1 MDIALVL
8 LAVLA
13 LVLLGAGLAP
23 SLRGRGDLARRLSG
37 GDVTLDRS
45 APGPSLRNNDTDSV
59 WARTVEAVERRG
71 LSLEDTK
78 GEALAQRLA
87 QAGYPQSWAPQAFV
101 LIRTVLT
108 IVLPAGVLLPLW
120 AVGADMS
127 GTSLYLVGAL
137 LAIAGLYLPNMIV
150 NREAASRRE
159 AIINGFP
166 DALDLMLICVE
177 SGLGLDAAFSRVG
190 REISLLHPLLSELLA
205 GVSLQLRAGRSRAA
219 ALNAMAAR
227 SGVPEVSSFA
237 TLIIQSDLLGASIGK
252 TLRVYATE
260 MREAR
265 RMRAEE
271 RAYRLPVLISV
282 PLVLCML
289 PTIIGV
295 VMLPSVIALKEVF
308 VESAK

>member
-1 MDIALVL
+1 MDIALTL

-13 LVLLGAGLAP
+13 LLLLGVGLAP
-23 SLRGRGDLARRLSG
+23 SLRGRSDLARRIA
-37 GDVTLDRS
+37 GDAPLIPN
-45 APGPSLRNNDTDSV
+45 APGPSLRTNDTDSV

-71 LSLEDTK
+71 LSLDDSK

-87 QAGYPQSWAPQAFV
+87 QAGYPQSWAPRAFV

-108 IVLPAGVLLPLW
+108 LALPAAVLLPLW
-120 AVGADMS
+120 ALGADMS

-137 LAIAGLYLPNMIV
+137 LAVAGLYLPNMIV
-150 NREAASRRE
+150 NREAAARRE
-159 AIINGFP
+159 AVINGFP

-219 ALNAMAAR
+219 ALNAMAQR
-227 SGVPEVSSFA
+227 SGVPEVSAFA

-271 RAYRLPVLISV
+271 RAYRLPVLISI

>member
-1 MDIALVL
+1 MDLALIL

-13 LVLLGAGLAP
+13 VALLGIGLAP
-23 SLRGRGDLARRLSG
+23 SLRGRGDLARRLAS
-37 GDVTLDRS
+37 DAAL
-45 APGPSLRNNDTDSV
+45 PGAVPAPSLRTNDTESV

-71 LSLEDTK
+71 LSLDDTK
-78 GEALAQRLA
+78 SEMLAQRLA
-87 QAGYPQSWAPQAFV
+87 QAGYPQSWAPRAFV

-108 IVLPAGVLLPLW
+108 LALPAGILLPMW
-120 AVGADMS
+120 ALGADMS

-137 LAIAGLYLPNMIV
+137 LAIIGLYLPNMIIS
-150 NREAASRRE
+150 REAASRRE
-159 AIINGFP
+159 AIVNGFP

-177 SGLGLDAAFSRVG
+177 SGLGLDAAFARVG

-219 ALNAMAAR
+219 ALNAMAQR
-227 SGVPEVSSFA
+227 SGVPEVASFA

-252 TLRVYATE
+252 TLRVYAAE

-271 RAYRLPVLISV
+271 RAYRLPVLISI

-295 VMLPSVIALKEVF
+295 VMLPSVIALKAVF
-308 VESAK
+308 VESGQ

>member
-1 MDIALVL
+1 MDLALILLTV
-8 LAVLA
+8 LAVA
-13 LVLLGAGLAP
+13 LLGFGLAP
-23 SLRGRGDLARRLSG
+23 SLRGRGDLARRLA
-37 GDVTLDRS
+37 GDTPLRDT
-45 APGPSLRNNDTDSV
+45 APGPSLRSNDTQSV

-71 LSLEDTK
+71 LSLDDTK
-78 GEALAQRLA
+78 GEMLAQRLA
-87 QAGYPQSWAPQAFV
+87 QAGYPQSWAPRAFV

-108 IVLPAGVLLPLW
+108 LALPAAVLLPLW
-120 AVGADMS
+120 ALGADMS
-127 GTSLYLVGAL
+127 GTSPYVVGVL
-137 LAIAGLYLPNMIV
+137 LAVMGLYLPNIIIS
-150 NREAASRRE
+150 REAASRRE
-159 AIINGFP
+159 AIVNGFP

-177 SGLGLDAAFSRVG
+177 SGLGLDAAFARVG

-219 ALNAMAAR
+219 ALNAMAQR
-227 SGVPEVSSFA
+227 SGVPEVASFA

-252 TLRVYATE
+252 TLRVYAAE

-271 RAYRLPVLISV
+271 RAYRLPVLISI

-295 VMLPSVIALKEVF
+295 VMLPSVLNLKEVF
-308 VESAK
+308 AETAK